1 MPLPFS
7 YSDCSRK
14 QFVTFHYVY
23 SCNTAAIPREDAIH
37 VLTSSISIW
46 SVGVGAPR
54 VEFQQNTVP
63 APSYQRLVFTSQ
75 EKYLDKKEL
84 ESDSVYVSN

>member
-14 QFVTFHYVY
+14 QFVTFHYIY
-23 SCNTAAIPREDAIH
+23 SCNTAAISREDAIH
-37 VLTSSISIW
+37 FITSSTPMQ
-46 SVGVGAPR
+46 SVGVGALR
-54 VEFQQNTVP
+54 VEFQQNIVP
-63 APSYQRLVFTSQ
+63 APSYQCLVFTSQ

-84 ESDSVYVSN
+84 EPDSVYVSN